1 MSGTLRISICD
12 PKESTREALKKFLIG
27 MEKVWLEADCS
38 KYSFFEEIVEKAT
51 PDVALIDL
59 DSDDTVALHLIETI
73 AKKFPSCSVIAVSAR
88 SDGQLIL
95 SSMRA
100 GAKEF
105 LNSPVQI
112 EELIAALDRVS
123 SIHDG
128 EGRTSKSGSVISIA
142 GASGGVGTTS
152 VAVNLACSLAQ
163 SPDNSVVLVDL
174 DLSLGDADVF
184 LDMIPDYTLLD
195 VAQNISRLDL
205 ALLRKSLTKH
215 ESGVY
220 LLPRPVQLDDVETIT
235 SDDFKKVVSLLKAS
249 FSHLVIDL
257 SKAYSSLDLSALQAS
272 EHILLLTQLDLPCL
286 RNVVR
291 LMSSLDAYA
300 GVTDKVRIVVTRN
313 GMDRSQISTA
323 KAEETID
330 REIFW
335 RIPNDYSA
343 VSSSRNNGLP
353 LLEHAP
359 KAAVTTAIDELARK
373 LENFDGEN
381 LEEATEEE
389 AGKDKKSWLGFL
401 GK

>member
-59 DSDDTVALHLIETI
+59 DSDDTVALQLIETI